1 MIWPDQLKRY
11 LEEHA
16 GAGIHYVWIDVSC
29 INVRGLRM
37 ETMSDG
43 QMNDRVVLVI
53 LSCKARSYGSK
64 CMVHCLVSVVAHV
77 LMLSPYFAGF
87 FGNRVSPKVA
97 SPPI

>member
-1 MIWPDQLKRY
+1 MFSRGCVIIIPSLGSSVMIWPDQLKRY

-43 QMNDRVVLVI
+43 
-53 LSCKARSYGSK
+53 
-64 CMVHCLVSVVAHV
+64 
-77 LMLSPYFAGF
+77 
-87 FGNRVSPKVA
+87 
-97 SPPI
+97 

>member
-1 MIWPDQLKRY
+1 
-11 LEEHA
+11 
-16 GAGIHYVWIDVSC
+16 
-29 INVRGLRM
+29 
-37 ETMSDG
+37 
-43 QMNDRVVLVI
+43 MNDRVVLVI

-77 LMLSPYFAGF
+77 LMLCPYFAGF